1 MEKSSSTFDVQKI
14 RRDFPILTQ
23 TVRDGKP
30 LIYLD
35 SAATSQKPQMVIDAL
50 STYYETHNANV
61 HRGIHH
67 LAELATEKFEEARRK
82 IAAFIGAQN
91 ENCIVFTRGTT
102 EGINLVANAWGRK
115 FIKAGDE
122 IVTSEMEH
130 HSNLVPWQLLCA
142 ATGATLKI
150 IPFHDDGTLDIEA
163 YHRLLNPKVK
173 LVAITQQSNVLGT
186 INPVTEIAK
195 AVHAAGAKVLVD
207 GAQSVSH
214 MPVNVRDLDCDF
226 LAFSGHKMCGPTGI
240 GALYIREEIA
250 EAMDPF
256 MGGGEM
262 ISKVMLDHSTW
273 AEIPHKFEAGTPD
286 ISGAIV
292 LGVAIDYLKLV
303 GVDAAHAYE
312 TELTKY
318 AITKLETVPT
328 LRIYGRA
335 PERGGAISFSIDG
348 AHPHDISHFVD
359 KDGIAIRAG
368 HMCAQPLLR
377 RYGLNAL
384 SRASLCFYNTR
395 EEFDALV
402 VSLEKV
408 RRFFNRGN

>member
-1 MEKSSSTFDVQKI
+1 MNPASTFDVQGI

-35 SAATSQKPQMVIDAL
+35 SAATTQKPQAVIDAL
-50 STYYETHNANV
+50 SAYYETHNANV

-82 IAAFIGAQN
+82 VAAFIGAPDDRN
-91 ENCIVFTRGTT
+91 IVFTRGTT
-102 EGINLVANAWGRK
+102 EGINLVAHAWGRK
-115 FIKAGDE
+115 FVKAGDE
-122 IVTSEMEH
+122 IIASEMEH
-130 HSNLVPWQLLCA
+130 HSNLVPWQMLAA
-142 ATGATLKI
+142 ATGATLRI
-150 IPFHDDGTLDIEA
+150 IPFDDGGALDLDA
-163 YHRLLNPKVK
+163 FHRLLGPKTRLLAV
-173 LVAITQQSNVLGT
+173 TQQSNVLGT
-186 INPVTEIAK
+186 VNPVADMAK
-195 AVHAAGAKVLVD
+195 AAHAAGAKVLVD
-207 GAQSVSH
+207 GAQSVPH
-214 MPVNVRDLDCDF
+214 MPVKVGELDCDF

-250 EAMDPF
+250 AAMDPF
-256 MGGGEM
+256 HGGGEM
-262 ISKVMLDHSTW
+262 ISKVMLDHATW
-273 AEIPHKFEAGTPD
+273 AEIPYKFEAGTPD

-292 LGVAIDYLKLV
+292 LGTAIDYLKGV
-303 GVDAAHAYE
+303 GLEAAHAYE
-312 TELTKY
+312 TALTQY
-318 AITKLETVPT
+318 AISRLETVPT

-335 PERGGAISFSIDG
+335 PQRGSAISFSIDG

-384 SRASLCFYNTR
+384 SRASLYFYNTR
-395 EEFDALV
+395 EEIDALA
-402 VSLEKV
+402 VSLDKT

>member
-1 MEKSSSTFDVQKI
+1 MFDVQKI

-67 LAELATEKFEEARRK
+67 LAELATERFEEARRK
-82 IAAFIGAQN
+82 IAAFIGAAN
-91 ENCIVFTRGTT
+91 ENTIVFTRGTT
-102 EGINLVANAWGRK
+102 EGINLVAHGWGRK
-115 FIKAGDE
+115 FVKAGDE
-122 IVTSEMEH
+122 IIASEMEH
-130 HSNLVPWQLLCA
+130 HSNLVPWQMLCA

-150 IPFHDDGTLDIEA
+150 IPFHDDGTLDMEA
-163 YHRLLNPKVK
+163 FHRLLNPKTK

-186 INPVTEIAK
+186 VNPVAAIAK
-195 AVHAAGAKVLVD
+195 AAHAVGAKVLVD
-207 GAQSVSH
+207 GAQSVPH

-250 EAMDPF
+250 NAMDPF

-262 ISKVMLDHSTW
+262 ISKVMLDRSTW

-292 LGVAIDYLKLV
+292 FGAAIDYLNSV
-303 GVDAAHAYE
+303 GMAAIHDHE
-312 TELTKY
+312 VELTKH
-318 AITKLETVPT
+318 AIALLETVPT
-328 LRIYGRA
+328 LRVYGKA
-335 PERGGAISFSIDG
+335 HERGGAVSFSIDG

-368 HMCAQPLLR
+368 HMCCQPLLR
-377 RYGLNAL
+377 RFGVNAL
-384 SRASLCFYNTR
+384 SRASLYFYNTR
-395 EEFDALV
+395 EEIDALAS
-402 VSLEKV
+402 SLEKV